1 MGLKLFLNELIQ
13 YFVSITPSAML
24 PLVPPSILS
33 PLHLLAQ
40 ADSGVIEQS
49 FSFPSLL
56 NQALN
61 GIGIVGILLVT
72 ALGLAITFGVM
83 RIINLAHGEFIM
95 LGAYITFLMQDMF
108 KMDLILTIPF
118 AFLGAAIVG
127 AIVEVT
133 IIRRLYGRPLET
145 LLATWGLSIVMQGVI
160 KLIFTAQLKYVKS
173 PAYLSGSIDFLKD
186 EAGATLVSLSYY
198 RFFIIV
204 VALALLGI
212 TMYLFYGTSW
222 GRQVRAVTQNRTMA
236 QCLGV
241 NTKLVDMGTFAY
253 GCGLAGVAGAV
264 ISALKTVSPP
274 MGQDYLVDA
283 WMVVVTGG
291 VDKLIG
297 ILAGSLLIGES
308 NAIIAFFLN
317 DPSARVIVLAAVI
330 VLIRY
335 RPEGLFTVQKRS

>member
-1 MGLKLFLNELIQ
+1 
-13 YFVSITPSAML
+13 ML
-24 PLVPPSILS
+24 DFALSSLLS
-33 PLHLLAQ
+33 PVYFLAQ
-40 ADSGVIEQS
+40 EEVVAEGFKIST
-49 FSFPSLL
+49 LL

-61 GIGIVGILLVT
+61 GIGIVGILLLT
-72 ALGLAITFGVM
+72 GMGLAITFGVM

-95 LGAYITFLMQDMF
+95 LGAYITFLMQDIF
-108 KMDLILTIPF
+108 QLDLLMTIPF
-118 AFLGAAIVG
+118 AFLGTAIIG
-127 AIVEVT
+127 AVVELT

-145 LLATWGLSIVMQGVI
+145 LLATWGLSIVLQGVV

-173 PAYLSGSIDFLKD
+173 PAYLSGNVTFLTD
-186 EAGATLVSLSYY
+186 DTGSPLIAISYY
-198 RFFIIV
+198 RIFIIAI
-204 VALALLGI
+204 ALALLAL

-222 GRQVRAVTQNRTMA
+222 GRQVRAVTQNRSMA

-253 GCGLAGVAGAV
+253 GCGLAGIAGSV
-264 ISALKTVSPP
+264 ISALKTVAPP

-297 ILAGSLLIGES
+297 ILAGSFLIGQS
-308 NAIIAFFLN
+308 NAIIAFMLN
-317 DPSARVIVLAAVI
+317 DPLARVIVLAAVI

-335 RPEGLFTVQKRS
+335 RPEGLFTVQKRT

>member
-1 MGLKLFLNELIQ
+1 
-13 YFVSITPSAML
+13 ML
-24 PLVPPSILS
+24 PLVSPLILS
-33 PLHLLAQ
+33 PLHFLAQ
-40 ADSGVIEQS
+40 ADSSGVTAQV

-108 KMDLILTIPF
+108 KMDLVLTIPF

-173 PAYLSGSIDFLKD
+173 PAYLSGSFIFLKD

-198 RFFIIV
+198 RLFIIV

-212 TMYLFYGTSW
+212 TMFLFYGTSW

-297 ILAGSLLIGES
+297 ILAGSFLIGES

>member
-1 MGLKLFLNELIQ
+1 
-13 YFVSITPSAML
+13 ML
-24 PLVPPSILS
+24 DFALSSMLS
-33 PLHLLAQ
+33 PLYLLAQ
-40 ADSGVIEQS
+40 EEAAEVASEGFAIS
-49 FSFPSLL
+49 TIL

-61 GIGIVGILLVT
+61 GIGIVGILLLT
-72 ALGLAITFGVM
+72 GLGLAITFGVM

-95 LGAYITFLMQDMF
+95 LGAYITFWMQDTF
-108 KMDLILTIPF
+108 QMDLLMTIPF
-118 AFLGAAIVG
+118 AFLGTAIIG
-127 AIVEVT
+127 AVVELT

-145 LLATWGLSIVMQGVI
+145 LLATWGLSIVLQGVV

-173 PAYLSGSIDFLKD
+173 PAYLSGNITFMSDP
-186 EAGATLVSLSYY
+186 AGSPLIAISYY
-198 RFFIIV
+198 RLFIIA
-204 VALALLGI
+204 VALALLAL

-222 GRQVRAVTQNRTMA
+222 GRQIRAVTQNRSMA

-253 GCGLAGVAGAV
+253 GCGLAGIAGAV
-264 ISALKTVSPP
+264 ISALKTVAPP

-297 ILAGSLLIGES
+297 ILAGSFLIGEA
-308 NAIIAFFLN
+308 NAIIAFILN
-317 DPSARVIVLAAVI
+317 DPTARVLVLGAVI

-335 RPEGLFTVQKRS
+335 RPEGLFTIQKRT

>member
-1 MGLKLFLNELIQ
+1 
-13 YFVSITPSAML
+13 ML
-24 PLVPPSILS
+24 SLVPPSILS
-33 PLHLLAQ
+33 PFHLLAQ

-95 LGAYITFLMQDMF
+95 LGAYITFLMQDLF
-108 KMDLILTIPF
+108 KMDLVLTIPF

-186 EAGATLVSLSYY
+186 ETGATLVSLSYY

-212 TMYLFYGTSW
+212 TMFLFYGTSW

>member
-1 MGLKLFLNELIQ
+1 MSDFALL
-13 YFVSITPSAML
+13 SM
-24 PLVPPSILS
+24 LS
-33 PLHLLAQ
+33 PIYLLAQ
-40 ADSGVIEQS
+40 DAAAGAAKEAFAWSTL
-49 FSFPSLL
+49 F

-61 GIGIVGILLVT
+61 GIGIVGILLLT
-72 ALGLAITFGVM
+72 SMGLAITFGVM

-95 LGAYITFLMQDMF
+95 LGAYITFWMQDIF
-108 KMDLILTIPF
+108 KMDLLLTIPF
-118 AFLGAAIVG
+118 AFLGTAIVG

-145 LLATWGLSIVMQGVI
+145 LLATWGLSIVLQGVI
-160 KLIFTAQLKYVKS
+160 KLIFTAQLKYVKA
-173 PAYLSGSIDFLKD
+173 PAYLSGSINLLKG
-186 EAGATLVSLSYY
+186 EGGASLVSISYY
-198 RFFIIV
+198 RFFIIAI
-204 VALALLGI
+204 ALALLAI

-222 GRQVRAVTQNRTMA
+222 GRQIRSVTQNRSMS

-253 GCGLAGVAGAV
+253 GCGLAGIAGAV

-274 MGQDYLVDA
+274 MGQDYLVDS

-297 ILAGSLLIGES
+297 ILAGSFLIGES
-308 NAIIAFFLN
+308 NAIIAFMLN
-317 DPSARVIVLAAVI
+317 DPTARVIVLGAVI

-335 RPEGLFTVQKRS
+335 RPEGLFTVQKRT

>member
-1 MGLKLFLNELIQ
+1 MFTLA
-13 YFVSITPSAML
+13 SS
-24 PLVPPSILS
+24 SILS
-33 PLHLLAQ
+33 PLYLLAQ
-40 ADSGVIEQS
+40 EGAAGGFKMS
-49 FSFPSLL
+49 SLA

-61 GIGIVGILLVT
+61 GIGIVGILLLT
-72 ALGLAITFGVM
+72 AMGLAITFGVM

-95 LGAYITFLMQDMF
+95 LGAYITFLMQDTF
-108 KMDLILTIPF
+108 KMDLLMTIPF
-118 AFLGAAIVG
+118 AFIGAAIVG
-127 AIVEVT
+127 AIVELT

-173 PAYLSGSIDFLKD
+173 PPYLSGNFTFLTD
-186 EAGATLVSLSYY
+186 EAGSPLVAISYY
-198 RFFIIV
+198 RVLIIV
-204 VALALLGI
+204 VALALLAL

-222 GRQVRAVTQNRTMA
+222 GRQIRAVTQNRSMA

-253 GCGLAGVAGAV
+253 GCGLAGIAGAV
-264 ISALKTVSPP
+264 ISALKSVAPP
-274 MGQDYLVDA
+274 MGQDYLVDS

-297 ILAGSLLIGES
+297 ILAGSFLIGEA
-308 NAIIAFFLN
+308 NAIIAFMLN
-317 DPSARVIVLAAVI
+317 DPTARVIVLAAVI